1 MAKEKNAILVFSAGN
16 DNVLSYLNPQN
27 RPDSLISV
35 TAVDRNLN
43 QSIFSSDG
51 AGSNYGL
58 GSTIA
63 APGSDIYSC
72 VPVNDYAMMQGT
84 SMAAPIVTGVVALL
98 KSIKKDI
105 TAGQTIDIL
114 TKSGKKLSDDALGPL
129 VQADRALIL
138 LTTGSLP
145 SESEED
151 DSTESGENVSRRDYS
166 HIFQQIAEHQRA
178 IVELIKQLPPEEQ
191 EKFRQ

>member
-1 MAKEKNAILVFSAGN
+1 MIGREE
-16 DNVLSYLNPQN
+16 
-27 RPDSLISV
+27 
-35 TAVDRNLN
+35 
-43 QSIFSSDG
+43 
-51 AGSNYGL
+51 
-58 GSTIA
+58 
-63 APGSDIYSC
+63 
-72 VPVNDYAMMQGT
+72 T
-84 SMAAPIVTGVVALL
+84 S
-98 KSIKKDI
+98 
-105 TAGQTIDIL
+105 
-114 TKSGKKLSDDALGPL
+114 
-129 VQADRALIL
+129 RIL